1 VWAWETT
8 TSNSVSSSLTALCC
22 HFSVSYTDIYIPAV
36 KIAEVCFATRSR
48 NGGII
53 AVTEMQGILSRKKKV
68 HIADIPIAVNKL
80 KTLGGGFRII
90 KVGKSDMIVSVPT
103 ELDQDHIHV
112 LTLAESGEGGVT
124 VDDIMNQ
131 LNWNEDRAD
140 RAINLLLKEGMA
152 WQDDYLGISFY
163 WFPSVWK
170 EQQKAQL
177 S

>member
-1 VWAWETT
+1 M
-8 TSNSVSSSLTALCC
+8 SSSLIALCC
-22 HFSVSYTDIYIPAV
+22 HFSVSHTDIYKSAV